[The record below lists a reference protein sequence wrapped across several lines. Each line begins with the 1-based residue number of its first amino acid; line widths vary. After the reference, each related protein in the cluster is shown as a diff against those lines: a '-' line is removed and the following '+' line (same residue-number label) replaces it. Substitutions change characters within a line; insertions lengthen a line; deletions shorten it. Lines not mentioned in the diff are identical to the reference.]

1 VSLQTVGVSTESGD
15 ANGLTGNRA
24 RDHLAN
30 ERTYMAWLRT
40 CLGLAA
46 TGALFAKLSDASLE
60 RRIASVVACT
70 VVSVAI
76 LGYGTKRYYEV
87 MNDLEQG
94 RFRASGRSPV
104 IITIAVGTVL
114 VVVLPLLVA

>member
-1 VSLQTVGVSTESGD
+1 MNEPGD

-40 CLGLAA
+40 TLGIAA
-46 TGALFAKLSDASLE
+46 TGALFAKLADASKAKE
-60 RRIASVVACT
+60 VGA
-70 VVSVAI
+70 VVSCGLVALAV

-87 MNDLEQG
+87 ARDLELG
-94 RFRASGRSPV
+94 RFRVAGRSPFV
-104 IITIAVGTVL
+104 ITVAMAALIL
-114 VVVLPLLVA
+114 VLLPLFAF

>member
-1 VSLQTVGVSTESGD
+1 MIVSTEPDD

-40 CLGLAA
+40 CLALAA
-46 TGALFAKLSDASLE
+46 TGGLFAKLSDSSVE
-60 RRIASVVACT
+60 RRVLAVVACT
-70 VVSVAI
+70 LLSVAI
-76 LGYGTKRYYEV
+76 LGYGTKRYYDV
-87 MNDLEQG
+87 LHDLEQG
-94 RFRASGRSPV
+94 RFRAAARSPAL
-104 IITIAVGTVL
+104 ITIAVGTVL

>member
-1 VSLQTVGVSTESGD
+1 MSTEPDD

-40 CLGLAA
+40 CLALAA
-46 TGALFAKLSDASLE
+46 TGGLFAKLSDASVE
-60 RRIASVVACT
+60 RRVSAVVACT
-70 VVSVAI
+70 ALSVAI
-76 LGYGTKRYYEV
+76 LGYGTKRYYDV
-87 MNDLEQG
+87 LHDLEQG
-94 RFRASGRSPV
+94 RFRTSRRSPV
-104 IITIAVGTVL
+104 LITVAVGAVL